1 MASSADDGKRFLK
14 GYEHGLRDGFN
25 EVLRLVSQGYSAM
38 EVSVLV
44 KSKMAVIHRS
54 VESMAERVASGE
66 VAVGPSRPPRHTRKI
81 TPHASYLVREERPEE
96 IFEIARSLEAS
107 GARTLCVTRM
117 HPNDVRERHKMVNA
131 QFLWLTQSADS
142 PKAKGVTTASATNL
156 VSLVSVVDQFV
167 KQKGEATVAM
177 EGLDYLVS
185 QNGFEPTLKCV
196 QQLNE
201 KARGRD
207 ACFLVSI
214 DPETLG
220 TREYGL
226 LAKEIGNEV

>member
-1 MASSADDGKRFLK
+1 MPSTDDGKKPFLK
-14 GYEHGLRDGFN
+14 GYEQGLRDGFN

-54 VESMAERVASGE
+54 VETMAEKVALGE
-66 VAVGPSRPPRHTRKI
+66 VPTGRDRPRHARKV

-96 IFEIARSLEAS
+96 IFEIAKSLEAS

-117 HPNDVRERHKMVNA
+117 HPNDVRERHKMEKA
-131 QFLWLTQSADS
+131 QFLWLTQSADV
-142 PKAKGVTTASATNL
+142 PKTKGVATASATNL
-156 VSLVSVVDQFV
+156 VSLVSAVDQFV
-167 KQKGEATVAM
+167 KQKGEATVAV

-201 KARGRD
+201 KARRRD
-207 ACFLVSI
+207 ACLLVSI
-214 DPETLG
+214 DPDTLG